1 MNTYKF
7 STGKCLSI
15 VAMVLM
21 LASLTSCV
29 MYHPQVV
36 QAPLIHEKG
45 QLQMNA
51 SVGFSPMGGDAYLGG
66 TVTYGATDWLAVQAH
81 GNWGGAQGGYMQ
93 AAVGGY
99 KSWGNA
105 VLEGYLG
112 YGFGLGHWEKK
123 DSADVV
129 TRLTEGR
136 YHLPFAQ
143 CNFGW
148 AGLAN
153 DHIDIGVAFKVG
165 GMFPNITDNK
175 LKDGTILTCTSPA
188 LVLEPQF
195 FFRAGGPHLK
205 WTLDIGYSHLLG
217 GSMND
222 SYFFGNTGVSYTPI
236 TIITGITYDL
246 YIFRNK

>member
-81 GNWGGAQGGYMQ
+81 GNWGGAQGVDESALPVTMEVDYVRVFQ
-93 AAVGGY
+93 
-99 KSWGNA
+99 
-105 VLEGYLG
+105 
-112 YGFGLGHWEKK
+112 KK
-123 DSADVV
+123 
-129 TRLTEGR
+129 
-136 YHLPFAQ
+136 
-143 CNFGW
+143 
-148 AGLAN
+148 
-153 DHIDIGVAFKVG
+153 
-165 GMFPNITDNK
+165 
-175 LKDGTILTCTSPA
+175 
-188 LVLEPQF
+188 
-195 FFRAGGPHLK
+195 
-205 WTLDIGYSHLLG
+205 
-217 GSMND
+217 
-222 SYFFGNTGVSYTPI
+222 
-236 TIITGITYDL
+236 
-246 YIFRNK
+246 